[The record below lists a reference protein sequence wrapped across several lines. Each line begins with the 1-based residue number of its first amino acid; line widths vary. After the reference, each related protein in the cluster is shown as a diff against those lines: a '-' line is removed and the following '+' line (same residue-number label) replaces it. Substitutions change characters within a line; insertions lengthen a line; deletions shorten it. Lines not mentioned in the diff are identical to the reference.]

1 MFWLCSGGG
10 DEPMS
15 TQKVAQEFS
24 TALKSGDY
32 VKAESFWADDVLS
45 VEAREGDG
53 KEARGREAV
62 HAKGEWWMANHEVH
76 NFNTT
81 GPFINGDQFALL
93 FAIDVTQKASGER
106 IKMDEVALYTVRD
119 GKISEE
125 RFFY

>member
-1 MFWLCSGGG
+1 
-10 DEPMS
+10 MS
-15 TQKVAQEFS
+15 TQKVAKEF
-24 TALKSGDY
+24 TDALKSGDY
-32 VKAESFWADDVLS
+32 PKAESYWADDVVS
-45 VEAREGDG
+45 VEAREGDM
-53 KEARGREAV
+53 KEVRGREAA

-76 NFNTT
+76 SFNTT